1 MGSKVGSKV
10 GSKLTLNQEKILLL
24 IIKNPHITK
33 KDFENNLDIGKT
45 AIDNNIFKL
54 KQNGIL
60 KRIGPDKGG
69 YWKVIEK

>member
-33 KDFENNLDIGKT
+33 KDIENNLDIGKT